1 MLLAID
7 IGNTTVG
14 WGVFQGEALR
24 GHWRVATDASK
35 TSDEYGMVVV
45 NLLRDAG
52 VQPDG
57 VSGVILSSVVPSLT
71 PVFERMAETCFRRL
85 PLIVSS
91 DLDTGLT
98 LRTTN
103 PRELG
108 SDRLVSAA
116 AAYAR
121 YRTCLIIVDLG
132 TATTF
137 GAVTQSGDY
146 LGGAIA
152 PGLGIAVEAL
162 FSRTAQLPRV
172 DLIRPK
178 AVIGRDTV
186 SGIQSGLIFGH
197 AGLVDGIVSRMQGE
211 LGGAARVLATGGWA
225 SVVAPESR
233 TIQEVRPLLVLEG
246 LAWLYRR
253 SRGDAETMPTDA
265 EPPSF

>member
-1 MLLAID
+1 MLLTFD
-7 IGNTTVG
+7 IGNTTVT
-14 WGVFQGEALR
+14 WGVFQGHALR
-24 GHWRVATDASK
+24 GHWRVATDPSK

-52 VQPDG
+52 VQPDH

-71 PVFERMAETCFRRL
+71 PVFERIAETSFGRL
-85 PLIVSS
+85 PLLVSA
-91 DLDTGLT
+91 DLETGLT
-98 LRTTN
+98 IRTTN

-108 SDRLVSAA
+108 SDRLAGAA

-121 YRTCLIIVDLG
+121 YRCCLIIVDLG

-137 GAVTQSGDY
+137 GAVTRSGEY

-152 PGLGIAVEAL
+152 PGLGIAAEAL

-186 SGIQSGLIFGH
+186 SGMQSGLIFGY
-197 AGLVDGIVSRMQGE
+197 AGLVDGIVTRMQAE
-211 LGGAARVLATGGWA
+211 LGGTARVLATGGWA
-225 SVVAPESR
+225 SVVAPESH
-233 TIQEVRPLLVLEG
+233 TIQEIRPMLVLEG

-253 SRGDAETMPTDA
+253 SRGDAEPLTTGP
-265 EPPSF
+265 EPLPC